1 MVVCKSR
8 RIRLCNTATRS
19 TVSTRQPDYDQVAQW
34 KKSISDDSAYF
45 VQILCN
51 ERHTSTVHETVPTYS
66 HLLVYAYMYMYSSVP
81 VHLHVVL
88 PIYIYT
94 VQYMYVPYMYT

>member
-1 MVVCKSR
+1 M
-8 RIRLCNTATRS
+8 
-19 TVSTRQPDYDQVAQW
+19 STRQPDYDQVAQW

-51 ERHTSTVHETVPTYS
+51 FPHTSTVHETVLMYS
-66 HLLVYAYMYMYSSVP
+66 HLYAYMYSVP

-94 VQYMYVPYMYT
+94 VQYMYVHVPYMYT